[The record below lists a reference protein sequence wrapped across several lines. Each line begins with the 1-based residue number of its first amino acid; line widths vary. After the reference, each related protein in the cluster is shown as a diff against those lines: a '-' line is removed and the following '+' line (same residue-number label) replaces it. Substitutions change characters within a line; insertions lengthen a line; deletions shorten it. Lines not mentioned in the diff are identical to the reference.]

1 MGMFM
6 WNDGYLLGVSI
17 IDSEHRK
24 LFALADDVNEAVIH
38 GDNTR
43 KQKELLAR
51 FTDALVTHFE
61 HEEGLM
67 NHYQY
72 PDMEDHVDEHAAFG
86 TQVANMKRKLDAG
99 AITLPLDAMQ
109 SVRNWLD
116 RHIRRYD
123 QLVVRHIKMNDT
135 IGLRA

>member
-1 MGMFM
+1 MFT
-6 WNDGYLLGVSI
+6 WNEGYLLGVSI

-24 LFALADDVNEAVIH
+24 LFALADAVNEAVIH

-43 KQKELLAR
+43 AQKTLLTN
-51 FTDALVTHFE
+51 FINALVTHFE

-67 NHYQY
+67 NHYQF
-72 PDMEDHVDEHAAFG
+72 PDIEDHTDEHGAF
-86 TQVANMKRKLDAG
+86 TAQVLAMKRKLDAG

-109 SVRNWLD
+109 SVRNWFD

-123 QLVVRHIKMNDT
+123 QLLVRHIKTNDT